1 MKLKY
6 HALFKTQLESFPA
19 DTGVGLLW
27 YMIIDNSGRHIE
39 RMPVNIRNPV
49 NDIKNRLK
57 TDRYTFIEITNQMP
71 VFKKL

>member
-19 DTGVGLLW
+19 DTSVGLLW
-27 YMIIDNSGRHIE
+27 YMIIDNSGRSIE
-39 RMPVNIRNPV
+39 RMPVNIRNPG
-49 NDIKNRLK
+49 NAIKARFNPNE
-57 TDRYTFIEITNQMP
+57 YEFIEITNQMP

>member
-19 DTGVGLLW
+19 DVSVGLLW
-27 YMIIDNSGRHIE
+27 YMIINNRGRSIE
-39 RMPVNIRNPV
+39 KMAVNVRNPE
-49 NDIKNRLK
+49 NAIKARFNPNEYK
-57 TDRYTFIEITNQMP
+57 FIEITNQMP

>member
-6 HALFKTQLESFPA
+6 HALFKKQLESFPA
-19 DTGVGLLW
+19 DTSVGLLW
-27 YMIIDNSGRHIE
+27 YMIIDNRGRSIE

-49 NDIKNRLK
+49 NDINKRLNPNEYK
-57 TDRYTFIEITNQMP
+57 FIEITNQMP

>member
-39 RMPVNIRNPV
+39 RMPVSISNLV
-49 NDIKNRLK
+49 NDIKKRLNPNK
-57 TDRYTFIEITNQMP
+57 YKFIEITNQMP

>member
-27 YMIIDNSGRHIE
+27 YMIIDNSSRHIE
-39 RMPVNIRNPV
+39 RMSVSISNPV
-49 NDIKNRLK
+49 NDIKKRLNPNK
-57 TDRYTFIEITNQMP
+57 YTFIEITNQMP

>member
-1 MKLKY
+1 MKVKY
-6 HALFKTQLESFPA
+6 HSLFKIQLESFPA
-19 DTGVGLLW
+19 DTSVGLLW
-27 YMIIDNSGRHIE
+27 YMIIDNSGRRID

-57 TDRYTFIEITNQMP
+57 PDRYKFIEITNQMP

>member
-6 HALFKTQLESFPA
+6 HAVFKKQLESFPA
-19 DTGVGLLW
+19 DTSVGSLW

-39 RMPVNIRNPV
+39 RIAVNIRNPV

-57 TDRYTFIEITNQMP
+57 PNQYKFIEITNQMP